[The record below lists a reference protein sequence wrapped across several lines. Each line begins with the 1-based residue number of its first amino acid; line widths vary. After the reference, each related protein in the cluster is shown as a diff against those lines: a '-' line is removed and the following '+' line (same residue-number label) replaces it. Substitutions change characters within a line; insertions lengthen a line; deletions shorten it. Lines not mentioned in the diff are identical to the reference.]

1 MDASIRD
8 NMTFFSDEISM
19 KSIED
24 SIDKANLRNF
34 INQSE
39 DGLNTKIGEK
49 NSKISGGQAQRIGI
63 ARALAKNPEILILD
77 EATNALDSSTEN
89 KILKGISYLKGELT
103 IIMISHDQN
112 SLKICDEIIDLDGK
126 INENV

>member
-1 MDASIRD
+1 M
-8 NMTFFSDEISM
+8 
-19 KSIED
+19 
-24 SIDKANLRNF
+24 
-34 INQSE
+34 Q
-39 DGLNTKIGEK
+39 
-49 NSKISGGQAQRIGI
+49 
-63 ARALAKNPEILILD
+63 NPEILILD

>member
-8 NMTFFSDEISM
+8 NITFFSDEISM